1 MNVVRVLSVRA
12 ERCRVGTHEHGV
24 TERTLCLFG
33 PQLLITLGHF
43 VEEYCARPDSDMSDL
58 KVSNMMHVEVLM
70 RPMYQYTVTPEW
82 WRTTRTTLMLWATR
96 MGVDPTPIGDVL
108 EKLKDD
114 RTLSYLLNLPRMRE
128 QGRKLGKEW
137 GKKFGY
143 AFLQNLAEPSCPM
156 LLGCHIALF
165 LGVRGV
171 PKPLGSDEVEKWGT
185 INGKLRVWGSLF
197 H

>member
-1 MNVVRVLSVRA
+1 
-12 ERCRVGTHEHGV
+12 
-24 TERTLCLFG
+24 
-33 PQLLITLGHF
+33 

-70 RPMYQYTVTPEW
+70 RPQYQYTVTPEW

-108 EKLKDD
+108 KKLKDD

-137 GKKFGY
+137 GKFFGY
-143 AFLQNLAEPSCPM
+143 AFL
-156 LLGCHIALF
+156 
-165 LGVRGV
+165 
-171 PKPLGSDEVEKWGT
+171 
-185 INGKLRVWGSLF
+185 
-197 H
+197 

>member
-1 MNVVRVLSVRA
+1 
-12 ERCRVGTHEHGV
+12 
-24 TERTLCLFG
+24 
-33 PQLLITLGHF
+33 
-43 VEEYCARPDSDMSDL
+43 VEAYCASTDSDMLDIEMA
-58 KVSNMMHVEVLM
+58 NMMHPEVLM

-96 MGVDPTPIGDVL
+96 MGVDSAPIGDVL
-108 EKLKDD
+108 QRLETD
-114 RTLSYLLNLPRMRE
+114 RTLAYLLNLPRMRANCS
-128 QGRKLGKEW
+128 KLGKMY
-137 GKKFGY
+137 GY

-156 LLGCHIALF
+156 LSGCHIALF
-165 LGVRGV
+165 LGRGV